1 MWHTIENVAQGRLL
15 DAERFKRFVHEN
27 YAHCLDRFNM
37 LQTLDIDDIVTAY
50 RASMSPEEAEA
61 ERQRIIQQRMKEC
74 HPN

>member
-1 MWHTIENVAQGRLL
+1 
-15 DAERFKRFVHEN
+15 
-27 YAHCLDRFNM
+27 M